1 MTAIITVVGIDKIG
15 ITAGISSVLADAGV
29 NILDLNQNIL
39 QDYFTMMML
48 VDLSEANIS
57 MKTLKEQLDRKGEE
71 LGVSVR
77 LQHEDIFRSMHR
89 I

>member
-15 ITAGISSVLADAGV
+15 ITAGISNVLAEAGV

-48 VDLSEANIS
+48 VDLSEANIN

>member
-15 ITAGISSVLADAGV
+15 ITAGISNVLAEAGV